1 MIDDKLLATYENR
14 VAAAMQESEDP
25 LPSQQMTSELI
36 EIIRNARRYLALREL
51 FKTEWLCNY
60 LDYGPG
66 KELES
71 SSARLQLD
79 IPSTT
84 AAMGSPPTS
93 LVDGNVIDEAAD
105 RLLEGE
111 NER

>member
-1 MIDDKLLATYENR
+1 MIDDKTLAHAEAHSLECNLTGN
-14 VAAAMQESEDP
+14 A
-25 LPSQQMTSELI
+25 
-36 EIIRNARRYLALREL
+36 EIFRLARRYLALRER

-79 IPSTT
+79 IPSRT
-84 AAMGSPPTS
+84 AAMGAPPTS
-93 LVDGNVIDEAAD
+93 MVDGNVIDEAAD
-105 RLLEGE
+105 RLLEGGE
-111 NER
+111 

>member
-1 MIDDKLLATYENR
+1 MIDEKTLAYREWAAKLLR
-14 VAAAMQESEDP
+14 QD
-25 LPSQQMTSELI
+25 I
-36 EIIRNARRYLALREL
+36 EAETIRNARRYLALRER

-84 AAMGSPPTS
+84 SAIGTPPTS
-93 LVDGNVIDEAAD
+93 PVDAIIIDAAAD
-105 RLLEGE
+105 LLLEGGE
-111 NER
+111 